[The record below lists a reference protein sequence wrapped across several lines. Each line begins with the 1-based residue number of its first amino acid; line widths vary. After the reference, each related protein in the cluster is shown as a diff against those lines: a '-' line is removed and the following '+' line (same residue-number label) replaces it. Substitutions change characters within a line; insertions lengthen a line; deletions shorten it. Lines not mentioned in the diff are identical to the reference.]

1 MKLNYKI
8 NILQNKKNVLKLP
21 SLRFRNRL
29 NDRET
34 APENIEI
41 CFPLLSLKQ
50 EYYRQDERKID
61 SKIKPMTSAA
71 LRETKGFQL
80 SPDAHLILK
89 KHPFCPPRISLLTL
103 SFSIFFRGGESPITV
118 PHRSLFS
125 LCTQP
130 VGGPSVSP
138 LLCKS
143 GILAKLVHQGL
154 SWKK

>member
-1 MKLNYKI
+1 MGKSNYTMTFLMKLNYKI

-103 SFSIFFRGGESPITV
+103 SFSIFFRGGSLLSP
-118 PHRSLFS
+118 SLIALSFLSALS
-125 LCTQP
+125 LSAAPQCRP
-130 VGGPSVSP
+130 CCANLGF
-138 LLCKS
+138 
-143 GILAKLVHQGL
+143 
-154 SWKK
+154 